1 MSDSVTDI
9 RPSPIAGKW
18 YPGTPHHLAEVVDE
32 MLDHAPDVALA
43 GKVVGLVVPHAGYL
57 YSGAIAARAFRLV
70 RSGAFERV
78 VVLSPLHQYHDAP
91 LVTTAHHAYQ
101 TPLGVVPVDRGFLDA
116 LGQHVPLAAAR
127 FDQEHAVEIE
137 LPFLQRALEE
147 GFSLVPL
154 MLRDQS
160 YSFTRQLGQALAQA
174 IGPGGSTLLVA
185 SSDLSHFYTQSHA
198 ERLDRVVLD
207 NLKSFDPQGLIRA
220 DEEGRGLACGRG
232 AIASVLVAARLLG
245 GDRVQIVGYSTSA
258 AVTGDTQ
265 RVVGYGAA
273 VITAPASGTGAPHNP
288 PSH

>member
-1 MSDSVTDI
+1 MSDTVTDI

-18 YPGTPHHLAEVVDE
+18 YPGSPHHLAEVVDE
-32 MLDHAPDVALA
+32 MLDHAPEVALA
-43 GKVVGLVVPHAGYL
+43 GQVVGLVVPHAGYL

-70 RSGAFERV
+70 RERAFERV
-78 VVLSPLHQYHDAP
+78 VVLSPFHQYHSAP
-91 LVTTAHHAYQ
+91 LLTTAHHAYQ
-101 TPLGVVPVDRGFLDA
+101 TPLGVIPVDRGFLDA
-116 LGQHVPLAAAR
+116 LGQHVPLTPAR

-137 LPFLQRALEE
+137 LPFLQRALEG

-160 YSFTRQLGQALAQA
+160 YAFTQRLGQALAQA
-174 IGPGGSTLLVA
+174 IGPDSATLLVA

-198 ERLDRVVLD
+198 EQLDRVVLD
-207 NLKSFDPQGLIRA
+207 NLKAFDPQGLIRA
-220 DEEGRGLACGRG
+220 DDEGRGLACGRG

-258 AVTGDTQ
+258 AVTGDTH

-273 VITAPASGTGAPHNP
+273 IITAPASGAGTPHTP
-288 PSH
+288 PSN

>member
-1 MSDSVTDI
+1 MSETLTDI

-18 YPGTPHHLAEVVDE
+18 YPGTSRHLAAAVDE
-32 MLDHAPDVALA
+32 MLDNASEAALA
-43 GKVVGLVVPHAGYL
+43 GRIVGLVVPHAGYL

-70 RSGAFERV
+70 REGSFERV
-78 VVLSPLHQYHDAP
+78 VILSPMHHVYDAP
-91 LVTTAHHAYQ
+91 LLTTAHHAYQ
-101 TPLGVVPVDRGFLDA
+101 TPLGIIPVDHGCLDA

-137 LPFLQRALEE
+137 LPFLQRVLDD

-160 YSFTRQLGQALAQA
+160 YAFTQQVGRALAQV
-174 IGPGGSTLLVA
+174 IGSNGSTLLVA
-185 SSDLSHFYTQSHA
+185 SSDLSHFYSQARA

-207 NLKSFDPQGLIRA
+207 NLKAFDPQGIIRA
-220 DEEGRGLACGRG
+220 DDEGRGLACGRG

-245 GDRVQIVGYSTSA
+245 ADRVQILGYSTSA
-258 AVTGDTQ
+258 AVTGDTH

-273 VITAPASGTGAPHNP
+273 AITAPESDAATLHNP
-288 PSH
+288 LSN